1 MKKISKVGKSILK
14 DMLKFKN
21 MGETRDEIINNSS
34 DADILYK
41 DPISEKALH
50 LHPLSLNVIV
60 KEIIPR
66 YDAKEYVLSSLDS
79 SPLPYFKA
87 GSYISIKT
95 RIGDSFTSRP
105 YSICSSPKKAL
116 NGSYSVMIEDYRDG
130 FVAPYLYKNLKV
142 GD

>member
-66 YDAKEYVLSSLDS
+66 YDAKE
-79 SPLPYFKA
+79 
-87 GSYISIKT
+87 
-95 RIGDSFTSRP
+95 
-105 YSICSSPKKAL
+105 
-116 NGSYSVMIEDYRDG
+116 
-130 FVAPYLYKNLKV
+130 
-142 GD
+142 